1 MSIEKECA
9 DRLRETY
16 RKLTGGK
23 LRSGHAHELVA
34 AYFGYGTGAALRAE
48 TTYPLAAIEEA
59 AVLIPDLRL
68 MDQRRG
74 QLNQLPHD
82 LRTVD
87 DLAADISTYLVEEG
101 YFSEKVWQT
110 RDLSDEINIRVMD
123 DPMIIEDALSGEIAS
138 TNAYFDE
145 LYIDEVVV
153 DVTED
158 ALVATLSGS
167 LNGEQ
172 DQDRVFHG
180 DKINF
185 TSVKTMFRVAGRVA
199 YQQPEFETGGS
210 VDLSMYY
217 DEDLV

>member
-1 MSIEKECA
+1 
-9 DRLRETY
+9 
-16 RKLTGGK
+16 
-23 LRSGHAHELVA
+23 
-34 AYFGYGTGAALRAE
+34 
-48 TTYPLAAIEEA
+48 
-59 AVLIPDLRL
+59 

>member
-16 RKLTGGK
+16 RNLTGGK

-34 AYFGYGTGAALRAE
+34 AYFGYGTAAALRAE
-48 TTYPLAAIEEA
+48 TAYPLAAIEEA
-59 AVLIPDLRL
+59 AVLIPDIRL
-68 MDQRRG
+68 MDHRREK
-74 QLNQLPHD
+74 LNQLPDD
-82 LRTVD
+82 LPSVD
-87 DLAADISTYLVEEG
+87 ELAADISAYLVEEG
-101 YFSEKVWQT
+101 YFAGKVWQT
-110 RDLSDEINIRVMD
+110 RDLSDEINIHIMD
-123 DPMIIEDALSGEIAS
+123 DPIIIEDALSGEIAS

-145 LYIDEVVV
+145 LYIDEVIV
-153 DVTED
+153 DITDD

-185 TSVKTMFRVAGRVA
+185 TSVMTMFRVAGRVA

-210 VDLSMYY
+210 VDVSMYY